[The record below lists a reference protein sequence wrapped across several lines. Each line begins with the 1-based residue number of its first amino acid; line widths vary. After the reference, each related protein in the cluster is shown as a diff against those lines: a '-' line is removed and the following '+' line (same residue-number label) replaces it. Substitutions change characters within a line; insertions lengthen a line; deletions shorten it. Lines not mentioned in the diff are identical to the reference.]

1 MNAKITYSSKQ
12 IKKLF
17 LSQKKKKKINK
28 KKKKTMLQCTFCFSF
43 RRKEEIIMKV
53 DDSYKHVDGSNEGNY
68 GSQTKFERHIVFAP
82 FLIIIMAPK
91 RSL

>member
-1 MNAKITYSSKQ
+1 
-12 IKKLF
+12 
-17 LSQKKKKKINK
+17 
-28 KKKKTMLQCTFCFSF
+28 MLQCTFGFSF

-82 FLIIIMAPK
+82 FLIIIFFLFIFFFFFEK
-91 RSL
+91 EKVF